1 MCRRSRL
8 SPNTP
13 VSRSRATAC
22 ALATDT
28 TTPVTS
34 TSFPIRALL
43 ARATIHREHARAL
56 RARPPPRAMGA
67 ASGALKPP
75 PPVVIDRDAFKTT
88 LRVRAVRVP
97 TRETDAV
104 LRALRGFA
112 LDLPKVKAVAKD
124 EDAGGNLV
132 LLCDKVRDATLE
144 GVIPEEKLRVV
155 RGRVGGAIEVTE
167 YEVPLS
173 YEYFNAPRKC

>member
-1 MCRRSRL
+1 MS
-8 SPNTP
+8 
-13 VSRSRATAC
+13 
-22 ALATDT
+22 
-28 TTPVTS
+28 
-34 TSFPIRALL
+34 
-43 ARATIHREHARAL
+43 
-56 RARPPPRAMGA
+56 A

-173 YEYFNAPRKC
+173 YEYFNAAQVLRKLLPSAVDVPSSFETPSRSAATDVEDRRT